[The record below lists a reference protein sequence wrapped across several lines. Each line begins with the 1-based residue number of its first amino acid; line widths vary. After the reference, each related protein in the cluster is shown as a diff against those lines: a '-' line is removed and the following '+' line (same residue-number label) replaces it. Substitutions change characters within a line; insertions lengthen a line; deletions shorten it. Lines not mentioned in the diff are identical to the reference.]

1 MSNSMI
7 KHETSFS
14 ISSSTSMANSNL
26 SIQRSTSSLFREN
39 PDQNRLITNSR
50 PTTSTST
57 QNENSKIVPVL
68 DIIENDNSEKS
79 DFKDD
84 GSYSRSISKITNPST
99 GQ

>member
-1 MSNSMI
+1 MDWNI
-7 KHETSFS
+7 
-14 ISSSTSMANSNL
+14 
-26 SIQRSTSSLFREN
+26 LFREN